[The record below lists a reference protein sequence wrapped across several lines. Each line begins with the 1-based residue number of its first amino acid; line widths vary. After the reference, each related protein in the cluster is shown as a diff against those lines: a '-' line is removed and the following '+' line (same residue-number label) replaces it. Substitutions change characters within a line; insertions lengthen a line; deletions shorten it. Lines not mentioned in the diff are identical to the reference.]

1 MKYLTEEEKQ
11 RIRYGIML
19 LANDELTNKKLNQF
33 QLQTVFRIL
42 ALATPIKYL
51 PEEGKCYIEDDK

>member
-19 LANDELTNKKLNQF
+19 LANDELINKKLNQF

-42 ALATPIKYL
+42 SLATPVEYL
-51 PEEGKCYIEDDK
+51 PKEGKWYIEDDK

>member
-11 RIRYGIML
+11 RIRYGIMR
-19 LANDELTNKKLNQF
+19 LANDEMTNKRLNQF

-42 ALATPIKYL
+42 ALATPVEYSA
-51 PEEGKCYIEDDK
+51 EEAKWFIEDDK

>member
-42 ALATPIKYL
+42 SLATPVEYL
-51 PEEGKCYIEDDK
+51 PEEGKWYIEDDK

>member
-19 LANDELTNKKLNQF
+19 LANDELINKKLNQF

-42 ALATPIKYL
+42 SLATPVEYL
-51 PEEGKCYIEDDK
+51 PEEGKWYIEDDK